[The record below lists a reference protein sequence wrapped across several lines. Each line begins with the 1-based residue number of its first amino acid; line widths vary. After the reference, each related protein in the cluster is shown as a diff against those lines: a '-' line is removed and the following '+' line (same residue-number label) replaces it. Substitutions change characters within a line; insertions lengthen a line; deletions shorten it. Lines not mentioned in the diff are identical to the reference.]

1 MINFT
6 FNGEDKEKVISTFI
20 SELDKAIMSCNAQTL
35 AANYY
40 DSPEEREEALRELV
54 SDDDEGFLFDE
65 ENQIGEEPY
74 GYVSDFYLCY
84 VSVIEE
90 LKKTFPKLGIEGGI
104 AINEHGPMDWVHQS
118 GVYATKSMKSVRL
131 TKQLQCVVCFDW
143 VNPNDAAY
151 EVDEEFDFS
160 QIGDEW
166 DPEEMPEELYMAWS
180 NTMEGETR
188 TCLCKECQSRIETDL
203 DM

>member
-65 ENQIGEEPY
+65 ESSGI
-74 GYVSDFYLCY
+74 YLFLPSK
-84 VSVIEE
+84 V
-90 LKKTFPKLGIEGGI
+90 
-104 AINEHGPMDWVHQS
+104 
-118 GVYATKSMKSVRL
+118 L
-131 TKQLQCVVCFDW
+131 TKPFSFAKAEICLRVVAEYK
-143 VNPNDAAY
+143 P
-151 EVDEEFDFS
+151 
-160 QIGDEW
+160 
-166 DPEEMPEELYMAWS
+166 
-180 NTMEGETR
+180 
-188 TCLCKECQSRIETDL
+188 
-203 DM
+203 